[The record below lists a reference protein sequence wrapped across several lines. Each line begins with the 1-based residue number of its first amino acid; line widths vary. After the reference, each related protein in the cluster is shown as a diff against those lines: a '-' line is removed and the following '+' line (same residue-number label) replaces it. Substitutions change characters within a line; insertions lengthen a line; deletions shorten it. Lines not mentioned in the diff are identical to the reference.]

1 MNDFIRYRSIG
12 ATFYGIKQNDR
23 DDLIDMT
30 YCTWTAT
37 QLEYDLMNMSLPVGL
52 LLMDITNGEVFKITC
67 QRTAHGHRH
76 IAESVTKE
84 IMDGSELVSESI

>member
-1 MNDFIRYRSIG
+1 MNDIVHYRSIG
-12 ATFYGIKQNDR
+12 SNFYCLKQECI
-23 DDLIDMT
+23 DDILDMEFT
-30 YCTWTAT
+30 SWTVT
-37 QLEYDLMNMSLPVGL
+37 QLEYDLLNRVLPVGL

-84 IMDGSELVSESI
+84 IMDGSELAQESI

>member
-12 ATFYGIKQNDR
+12 ASFYGIKQNDR

-30 YCTWTAT
+30 YCTWTEM
-37 QLEYDLMNMSLPVGL
+37 QLQSDLINKVMPVGL

-84 IMDGSELVSESI
+84 IMDGSELVQAGI

>member
-12 ATFYGIKQNDR
+12 ASFYGIKQNCI

-30 YCTWTAT
+30 YCTWTQT
-37 QLEYDLMNMSLPVGL
+37 QLEYDLMNRSLPVGL

-67 QRTAHGHRH
+67 QRTPHGHKH
-76 IAESVTKE
+76 IVESITKE
-84 IMDGSELVSESI
+84 MMDGTELVQEGI